1 MSLSNSIK
9 LNSNKRVHT
18 KVIGLVI
25 LLVLLNFQGYKEGEG
40 HWQAITVRGKLDLQK
55 KNWLVVNRAGGRG
68 FQDNGQL
75 AVNWDKS

>member
-55 KNWLVVNRAGGRG
+55 KKLIGC
-68 FQDNGQL
+68 
-75 AVNWDKS
+75 

>member
-1 MSLSNSIK
+1 MRIRSNFIFRKRVIMSLSNSIK

-55 KNWLVVNRAGGRG
+55 KKLVGC
-68 FQDNGQL
+68 
-75 AVNWDKS
+75 